1 MVSILWKS
9 CVSCKSSRFSE
20 SEVPQ
25 KLGIKLILLKTR
37 KNSHERHPRLQL
49 LKYLLLHLGI
59 KSWTER
65 IYNFLILNKQVK
77 SILDFN
83 AFELKFARTFSIW
96 TLIFPMKLCN
106 WRKYVCI
113 QFLDPSTIGILLL
126 ECFNIVIWFPWRTI
140 LDTLKN
146 LTIWNGE

>member
-9 CVSCKSSRFSE
+9 CVSCKSSRVSE

-25 KLGIKLILLKTR
+25 KLSIKLILLKTR
-37 KNSHERHPRLQL
+37 RNLIYSHERQPRLQL

-65 IYNFLILNKQVK
+65 IYNFLILKKQVK
-77 SILDFN
+77 LILDFN
-83 AFELKFARTFSIW
+83 DFELKFAKNFCIW

-113 QFLDPSTIGILLL
+113 QFFDPSTVGILLL
-126 ECFNIVIWFPWRTI
+126 ECFNIIIWLPWRTI

-146 LTIWNGE
+146 MT